1 MKSRKTRGRIMLI
14 LGTSYQ
20 SNANKLVS
28 KIEAPQEFEGVGH
41 VRPEFWRIGKEE
53 FDFELCQATLFVR

>member
-1 MKSRKTRGRIMLI
+1 MLI